1 MEVSSSDELN
11 GFESRTKKRD
21 KLHLNVQN
29 AAHAFDVDSDSPP
42 SNAVASTSRIHE
54 DGPAT
59 RSLQQRLEMS
69 PSARSTSPIE
79 QFGDEQKPSTIRV
92 TELRKR
98 FEGGDEPHEDR
109 GKPHEN
115 RDKPPSPF
123 VDFRG
128 VPSLKVN
135 MKAKVPKVSKT
146 CWRNGGDLIDSSQL
160 EASGSCSHF
169 FYALP
174 KRTSFCRCKVICLF
188 AAHESMLF

>member
-1 MEVSSSDELN
+1 MTNTLRP
-11 GFESRTKKRD
+11 RTRQQNKALATVGNRTANSTITTAPPRKKKRMEGERCLTQLC
-21 KLHLNVQN
+21 LH
-29 AAHAFDVDSDSPP
+29 S
-42 SNAVASTSRIHE
+42 I
-54 DGPAT
+54 
-59 RSLQQRLEMS
+59 
-69 PSARSTSPIE
+69 
-79 QFGDEQKPSTIRV
+79 KPSTIRV
-92 TELRKR
+92 TELRKI
-98 FEGGDEPHEDR
+98 FEGGDKPHEDR

-115 RDKPPSPF
+115 RDKLDEDRDKPASPF